1 MLTRRKFLATGVL
14 MVPSIQSSL
23 RTSNPRVR
31 FLGYERVEPLLKT
44 GKLVSPADRTAWPD
58 WIQSHDQEIRSRLLR
73 GEEDTLANFIL
84 YGFSFT
90 NQPREA
96 AAARVQDFIAG
107 ILMPGNNERLLLLQ
121 NLVTRLGYS
130 PATPAERERLAG
142 YLSENIARYIA
153 EQQRYGRTLQ
163 SALSNDTRN
172 AFSSTSQLYKDRG
185 LSIDT
190 DFRPNYAIEQA
201 LADLKR
207 RGVLSRVRR
216 AAVIGPGLD
225 FADKNSGF
233 DFYPLQTLQPFALI
247 DSLFRFGLAEP
258 SSLRLTVLDISS
270 QTLDHVSRAVR
281 LARGRQPYTIQLV
294 LDKTRSWN
302 QNALDYWRKFGNRV
316 GTGVAPLQ
324 APPQFQNI
332 EQRAV
337 RIRPE
342 VVTQLA
348 PQSLNIVVQ
357 HLDLRPE
364 QQFDLIV
371 ATNVFVYY
379 DAFGQALS
387 LLNIGS
393 MLSSGGIF
401 LSNDV
406 SQDFPGLKLRAI
418 DNVSVE
424 YSRTE
429 ADRVQVYSKAAFTP
443 QLPPI

>member
-1 MLTRRKFLATGVL
+1 MLTRREFLAISPL
-14 MVPSIQSSL
+14 ILSP
-23 RTSNPRVR
+23 RESNPRVR
-31 FLGYERVEPLLKT
+31 FLSYDRVEPLLKT
-44 GKLVSPADRTAWPD
+44 GKLISPADRAAWPR
-58 WIQSHDQEIRSRLLR
+58 WIQNHDREIRSRLLR
-73 GEEDTLANFIL
+73 GEEDTLANFVL

-96 AAARVQDFIAG
+96 TAARVQDFIAG
-107 ILMPGNNERLLLLQ
+107 LLMPGNNERLLLLK
-121 NLVTRLGYS
+121 NLVTRLGYRA
-130 PATPAERERLAG
+130 ATPAERERLAR
-142 YLSENIARYIA
+142 YLSENAARYAA
-153 EQQRYGRTLQ
+153 EQQRYGRTLDN
-163 SALSNDTRN
+163 ALSNDTRN
-172 AFSSTSQLYKDRG
+172 AFSSTSQLYRDRG

-201 LADLKR
+201 LANLKR

-247 DSLFRFGLAEP
+247 DSLVRFGLAEP
-258 SSLRLTVLDISS
+258 STLRLTVFDISS

-281 LARGRQPYTIQLV
+281 LARGRQAYTIQLV
-294 LDKTRSWN
+294 LDKNHSWN
-302 QNALDYWRKFGNRV
+302 QNALDYWRRFGDRV
-316 GTGVAPLQ
+316 GTAVAPLP
-324 APPQFQNI
+324 APPQIHNV

-342 VVTQLA
+342 VVTLLE
-348 PQSLNIVVQ
+348 PQSLNVVVQ
-357 HLDLRPE
+357 HVELRPE
-364 QQFDLIV
+364 RQFDLIV

-379 DAFGQALS
+379 DTFEQALS
-387 LLNIGS
+387 LLNIES

-406 SQDFPGLKLRAI
+406 SQDVPGLKLRAI

-424 YSRTE
+424 YSTAD
-429 ADRVQVYSKAAFTP
+429 ADRVQVYSKTTFAP